1 MNAKKFLLLSV
12 VLIFFL
18 IILLFFLRFSRQQ
31 TTQPNV
37 ILPTPTP
44 VQIPQISPVKINI
57 SGVQVD
63 DFISHPITTNP
74 QGDVEFVRKQDSQAI
89 YYQIVYLKQFNSFI
103 IDLHSS
109 SQEVRTEA
117 ELEFLNKL
125 GVTKEEA
132 CKLTVH
138 VSAPYIPNPDLVVQ
152 KRSLS
157 FCENK
162 K

>member
-1 MNAKKFLLLSV
+1 MTIKKILLLFTISIFLLV
-12 VLIFFL
+12 IG
-18 IILLFFLRFSRQQ
+18 LLFLRFSRQQ
-31 TTQPNV
+31 TTQSNV
-37 ILPTPTP
+37 FFPTPTP
-44 VQIPQISPVKINI
+44 IQIPQISPKKNNI
-57 SGVQVD
+57 SGVQVN
-63 DFISHPITTNP
+63 DFFSHPINTNP

-117 ELEFLNKL
+117 ELEFLNRL
-125 GVTKEEA
+125 GITKEEA

-138 VSAPYIPNPDLVVQ
+138 VGAPYVPNPDLAVQ